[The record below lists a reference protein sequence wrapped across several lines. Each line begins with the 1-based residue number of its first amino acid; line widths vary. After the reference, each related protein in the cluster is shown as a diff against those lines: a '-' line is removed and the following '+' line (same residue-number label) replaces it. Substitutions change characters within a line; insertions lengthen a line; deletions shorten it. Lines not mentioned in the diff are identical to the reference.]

1 MFGWSEI
8 DLDDCR
14 PKMAVR
20 RRRICP
26 LRSSCRCA
34 MKTLVA
40 IPVFNEERYLRR
52 VLSEVSRF
60 ARDVLVIDDGSTD
73 ATPVLLRESQPL
85 AVIRHS
91 TNMGYGRS
99 LIDAFSFA
107 AERGYDWVITMDC
120 DDQHE
125 PARIPDFLA
134 AARRGNADIVSGSR
148 YLTTFDANDRPP
160 ADRRRINATITWI
173 LNTTLGLGL
182 TDAFCGFKA
191 HRVSSM
197 ARMQLDVPGYAF
209 PLQFWVQAAALGL
222 RVAELPVRLIYQDQ
236 NRHFGGMLD
245 DADVRLRH
253 YLDVFDHELARADW
267 SRRALTH
274 VSCGGRVRQSC

>member
-1 MFGWSEI
+1 MPAAQI
-8 DLDDCR
+8 LPD
-14 PKMAVR
+14 
-20 RRRICP
+20 
-26 LRSSCRCA
+26 A

-40 IPVFNEERYLRR
+40 IPVFNEERYLRD
-52 VLSEVSRF
+52 VLSKVSHY
-60 ARDVLVIDDGSTD
+60 ARDVLVVDDGSTD
-73 ATPVLLRESQPL
+73 ATPDLLRELQPL

-107 AERGYDWVITMDC
+107 ASRGYDWVITMDC

-125 PARIPDFLA
+125 PARIPHFLS
-134 AARRGNADIVSGSR
+134 AARRGNTDIVSGSR
-148 YLTTFDANDRPP
+148 YLTSFDANDRPP
-160 ADRRRINATITWI
+160 ADRRRINATITWM

-191 HRVSSM
+191 HRVSAM
-197 ARMQLDVPGYAF
+197 QRMRLDVPGYAF

-222 RVAELPVRLIYQDQ
+222 RVVELPVRLIYQDQ

-253 YLDVFDHELARADW
+253 YLDVFDRELARADW
-267 SRRALTH
+267 TRRAPTS
-274 VSCGGRVRQSC
+274 VACGGRVCQWC